1 MDKKKKMNIVEMF
14 ALMGVL
20 SCFFASE
27 AWLFHKAM
35 KNLLRERADERE
47 DGEEPFMV
55 LPTFPNKKS
64 PRERSIDFVLGGRS
78 GRGYDGSKD
87 GENKSGPKT
96 LFACETGATPW
107 QRFRAWWNQIR
118 R

>member
-1 MDKKKKMNIVEMF
+1 MNIVEMF

-27 AWLFHKAM
+27 AWLFHKAI
-35 KNLLRERADERE
+35 KEFLREREELEE
-47 DGEEPFMV
+47 DGEEPVEEPFMV

-64 PRERSIDFVLGGRS
+64 RRERSIDFLLGGRS
-78 GRGYDGSKD
+78 HRGCDGSKD